1 MMPLPEAWRATSENS
16 VNAKFAERDL
26 ELPSIG
32 WQLFILGGSQTDSTA
47 FLSSLDT
54 YDTRLLTEP
63 LTRSWVNNVGCSA
76 EGSKRRTT
84 RAQRR
89 AGQAGYPGTPAP
101 DLPTCSTLGVA
112 SRQKDARSFLAA
124 RGGAPPRVAACGRRN
139 DARGMVRSDDARRD
153 TTMHINRPVCR

>member
-76 EGSKRRTT
+76 EGSKRKTT

-89 AGQAGYPGTPAP
+89 AGQSGYPRPR
-101 DLPTCSTLGVA
+101 STYLLYSWGCFSTEGCTFLSCRAGWRA
-112 SRQKDARSFLAA
+112 SS
-124 RGGAPPRVAACGRRN
+124 GGRLWEAE
-139 DARGMVRSDDARRD
+139 
-153 TTMHINRPVCR
+153 